1 MQNHQVASAVRRAYT
16 KDQAL
21 TFDART
27 LDSTGAFL
35 IGELE
40 RLEPRLHLPLAAV
53 TWGRDITLRSDVT
66 MGDEFSSFSNS
77 TFAAAGGI
85 AGSGKAFIGKD
96 ASALTGISV
105 DLGKTATALTLWGMQ
120 IGWTI
125 PELQSA
131 IQLNRPID
139 AMKFDGMQLKYQ
151 MDVDEQVYI
160 GDTGLGQFGLA
171 NSPLVT
177 NNTNNLSGLT
187 WAASTPNQILAD
199 VNECIRSNWAATG
212 YSICPEELRVP
223 PAQFALLVSAIVSS
237 AGNISLLEFLKM
249 NSLSNS
255 INGKPLN
262 IQPLKWLVG
271 RGAAGKDRMVSYTN
285 DPMRVRFPLV
295 PLQRTPVE
303 YRDLRQLT
311 TYYGRLGALEVVY
324 PETLSYR
331 DGI

>member
-1 MQNHQVASAVRRAYT
+1 MNLKDLPASIRRAYT
-16 KDQAL
+16 QDGAL

-40 RLEPRLHLPLAAV
+40 RLDPRLHLPLAAV

-85 AGSGKAFIGKD
+85 SPSGKAFIGKD
-96 ASALTGISV
+96 ATALTGVSV
-105 DLGKTATALTLWGMQ
+105 DLGKIATPLTLWGMQ
-120 IGWTI
+120 IGWTV

-139 AMKFDGMQLKYQ
+139 TIKFDGMQLKYQ

-160 GDTGLGQFGLA
+160 GDTELAQTGLL
-171 NSPLVT
+171 NSAMVT
-177 NNTNNLSGLT
+177 NVTANLSGLT
-187 WAASTPNQILAD
+187 WATSTPNQILAD
-199 VNECIRSNWAATG
+199 VNEVIRSCWAATG
-212 YSICPEELRVP
+212 YAICPKELRLP
-223 PAQFALLVSAIVSS
+223 PAQFALLVSTLVSS
-237 AGNISLLEFLKM
+237 AGNISLLEFIKM

-255 INGKPLN
+255 INGTPIN

-271 RGAAGKDRMVSYTN
+271 RGTGAKDRMIVYTN
-285 DPMRVRFPLV
+285 DPLRVRMPLV

-311 TYYGRLGALEVVY
+311 TYYGRFGAVEFVY
-324 PETLSYR
+324 PETLAYR